1 MATVASSRV
10 SVSLALLLWI
20 IIGVIVASNEGFAD
34 FDSAEHTVQFV
45 MNVLAWPI
53 PAFGGGVDVNL

>member
-10 SVSLALLLWI
+10 SVSLVFLIWI
-20 IIGVIVASNEGFAD
+20 IVGVIVAANEGFAD
-34 FDSAEHTVQFV
+34 FDSAEHIVQFIL
-45 MNVLAWPI
+45 NVLAWPI